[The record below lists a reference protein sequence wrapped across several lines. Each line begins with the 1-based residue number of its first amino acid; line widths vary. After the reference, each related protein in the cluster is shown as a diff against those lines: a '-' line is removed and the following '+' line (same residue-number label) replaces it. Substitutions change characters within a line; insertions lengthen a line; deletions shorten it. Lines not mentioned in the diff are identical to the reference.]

1 MHIIIKVMF
10 VFIYENKFIILFI
23 YLGKGR
29 LHNFNYG
36 LYWPLWDVI
45 CGTRYRDRPN
55 TTDVNHSSEIKKHE
69 EKKFT

>member
-1 MHIIIKVMF
+1 MKISLYKIF
-10 VFIYENKFIILFI
+10 VLFI

-45 CGTRYRDRPN
+45 CGTRYRDQPN
-55 TTDVNHSSEIKKHE
+55 TNGTMSISDQDEKHE